1 MAERGNRAQPP
12 ALPKLRNG
20 SVITVGTFDGVH
32 RGHWAVL
39 QEVQRH
45 AHEDE
50 REGVLVTFHPHPLRI
65 VRPAVAPRVLTTPVE
80 KEEILAESGLDYAVF
95 LPFTPELA
103 AYPPERFVDEI
114 LIERLQLRRLVI
126 GHDHGFG
133 KDRKGDVETLQRI
146 GAQRG
151 FDVHVVPAIE
161 TQKGPI
167 SSSSIRAAIEAG
179 DMASATDALGRP
191 YSVRGVVVRGEGRGH
206 SLGFA
211 TANIR
216 VPDPDKLLPLEG
228 IYAVRA
234 ALKEGPLAGVLHLGP
249 RPTFSGSPPS
259 IELHLFDFD
268 ADLYGVEL
276 RVDFHARIR
285 AIHHYATVP
294 ELIRAIEADCE
305 AARSI
310 LRSTDTG

>member
-1 MAERGNRAQPP
+1 MSRAREP
-12 ALPKLRNG
+12 ALPPLRNG

-39 QEVQRH
+39 QEVEQH
-45 AHEDE
+45 ARADE
-50 REGVLVTFHPHPLRI
+50 RAAVLVTFHPHPLRI
-65 VRPAVAPRVLTTPVE
+65 VRPDVAPRLLTTPVE

-103 AYPPERFVDEI
+103 SYSPERFVDEI

-133 KDRKGDVETLQRI
+133 KGRTGDVETLHRI

-161 TQKGPI
+161 TAGGPI
-167 SSSSIRAAIEAG
+167 SSSDIRQAIEAG
-179 DMASATDALGRP
+179 DMTSATAALGRP
-191 YSVRGVVVRGEGRGH
+191 YSLRGVVARGEGRGH

-234 ALKEGPLAGVLHLGP
+234 ALRDGPVNGVLHLGP

-268 ADLYGVEL
+268 ADLYGIEL

-285 AIHHYATVP
+285 AIHHFATVP
-294 ELIRAIEADCE
+294 ELIRAVEADCD
-305 AARSI
+305 AARDI
-310 LRSTDTG
+310 LSASLC

>member
-1 MAERGNRAQPP
+1 MAERATDAQAP

-45 AHEDE
+45 ARADE
-50 REGVLVTFHPHPLRI
+50 REAVLVTFHPHPLRI
-65 VRPAVAPRVLTTPVE
+65 VRPEVAPQVLTTPVE

-103 AYPPERFVDEI
+103 AYSPERFVDEI

-133 KDRKGDVETLQRI
+133 KGRTGDVDTLNRI
-146 GAQRG
+146 GALRG
-151 FDVHVVPAIE
+151 FDVHVLPAIE
-161 TQKGPI
+161 TDNGPI
-167 SSSSIRAAIEAG
+167 SSSSIRGAIEAG
-179 DMASATDALGRP
+179 DMASANDALGRP
-191 YSVRGVVVRGEGRGH
+191 YSLRGVVVRGEGRGH

-234 ALKEGPLAGVLHLGP
+234 ALKDGPVDGVLHLGP

-268 ADLYGVEL
+268 ADLYGVDL

-285 AIHHYATVP
+285 AIHHFATVP

-305 AARSI
+305 AARQI
-310 LRSTDTG
+310 LSLDA